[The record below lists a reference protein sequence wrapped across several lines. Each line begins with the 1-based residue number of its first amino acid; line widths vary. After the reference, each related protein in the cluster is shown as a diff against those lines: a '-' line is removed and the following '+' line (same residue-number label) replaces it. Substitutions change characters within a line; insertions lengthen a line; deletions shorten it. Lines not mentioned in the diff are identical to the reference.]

1 MATKNMVLT
10 VSREHGSGGREIAQ
24 EVARHL
30 KLPFVD
36 SQIIRL
42 ATQQLDIP
50 AEELAQFDEKVL
62 PQLDDLSRLVT
73 KPHED
78 YRDMHLSEVLSPD
91 RGIFGLPQERRRAT
105 AVAEVDPDTQ

>member
-24 EVARHL
+24 EVARQL

-42 ATQQLDIP
+42 ATQQLNIP
-50 AEELAQFDEKVL
+50 AEELAEFDEKVL
-62 PQLDDLSRLVT
+62 PQLDELSKLVT
-73 KPHED
+73 HSHEGQHE
-78 YRDMHLSEVLSPD
+78 MALSEVLVPN
-91 RGIFGLPQERRRAT
+91 RNAYGLPQERQPKI
-105 AVAEVDPDTQ
+105 V